1 MYCPKCGA
9 ELNDGSIICNVCG
22 EHFAMEQQKGRFLAA
37 KNRTLA
43 ILSDIFHSQI
53 FLIFSIFTSIL
64 CGVGFISIFMGGGI
78 EAILTFVLSL
88 IAVIACWKTYTAKT
102 APDAKNISKIRGLLK
117 AWRIFSKVL
126 YILLIVCLVM
136 IIICAVIFGFTWEA
150 TKATFEDGEFMRQFA
165 DVLLTGGLITQDIA
179 DELTSG
185 AIDAGDVIGKIIAF
199 FIFRS
204 IIELIV
210 YIPFY
215 IIYGIMLK
223 KAENYVL
230 ELENTCTF
238 GTYRAE
244 KSPGK
249 FMLVMGIIYAAITL
263 GATTFARF
271 NIGSFEM
278 SNSMPNI
285 LPAAIGAFLICAGI
299 LFNKIHAVQMENNAC
314 IAQEEAELA
323 RVAQLTNAA
332 IIEATHEAETVIEAS
347 AVEETPVVVETP
359 IVEEPTNE

>member
-22 EHFAMEQQKGRFLAA
+22 EHFAMEQQKGKFLMA
-37 KNRTLA
+37 KNKTLA
-43 ILSDIFHSQI
+43 ILSDFFHSQL

-64 CGVGFISIFMGGGI
+64 CGVSFISIFMGGGI

-102 APDAKNISKIRGLLK
+102 APDAKNISKIRELLK

-126 YILLIVCLVM
+126 YILLIVCIVLF
-136 IIICAVIFGFTWEA
+136 AV
-150 TKATFEDGEFMRQFA
+150 
-165 DVLLTGGLITQDIA
+165 
-179 DELTSG
+179 SG
-185 AIDAGDVIGKIIAF
+185 AIIGFAWNAVEAELGEGEIMQAVADALYEEELITYEEAVELASFEIAGWMI
-199 FIFRS
+199 FIFFVVMAV
-204 IIELIV
+204 ILAFLVAFYIV
-210 YIPFY
+210 YS
-215 IIYGIMLK
+215 IMLK

-230 ELENTCTF
+230 ELENTCVF

-249 FMLVMGIIYAAITL
+249 FMLVMGIIYAAMTV
-263 GATTFARF
+263 GTTTSTSF

-278 SNSMPNI
+278 SNIVPNL

-323 RVAQLTNAA
+323 HVARLTNDAIAA
-332 IIEATHEAETVIEAS
+332 TQTAPVVEEIPAVDEIPIEEAPV
-347 AVEETPVVVETP
+347 VEET
-359 IVEEPTNE
+359 TNE